1 MNSSKNKACLLSF
14 KERLIYMFFFFLAPY
29 NLLEYSYNKSGP
41 VV

>member
-14 KERLIYMFFFFLAPY
+14 KEGLIYMFFFLAPY